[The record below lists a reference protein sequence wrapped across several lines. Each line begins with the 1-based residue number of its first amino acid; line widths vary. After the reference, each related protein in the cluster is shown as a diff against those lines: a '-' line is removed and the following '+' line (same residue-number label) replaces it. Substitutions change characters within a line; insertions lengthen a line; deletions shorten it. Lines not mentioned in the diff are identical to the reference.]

1 MLKIGLPITIKS
13 LGLLIKLFK
22 YKKVAKMATINNV
35 QNTWFNEKNAIK
47 KLARN
52 LVNSMKKITV
62 ITIET
67 VKHYDLGTVS
77 SLLLKLVV

>member
-13 LGLLIKLFK
+13 LGLLIKLFE

-52 LVNSMKKITV
+52 LVNDMIHMND
-62 ITIET
+62 ITIP
-67 VKHYDLGTVS
+67 KG
-77 SLLLKLVV
+77 KGG